1 MNDQESEL
9 EVIGETDEF
18 VVWRSSEDEGYVYH
32 VELGGI
38 TLHLSSEEW
47 DELVL
52 LIKSATQ
59 AEGNH

>member
-1 MNDQESEL
+1 MNDQEPEL
-9 EVIGETDEF
+9 EVMAETEAF
-18 VVWRSSEDEGYVYH
+18 AVWRSKEEEGFIYH

-52 LIKSATQ
+52 LFKSAM
-59 AEGNH
+59 